1 MAISAKDVVA
11 LRERTGCGMMDCK
24 KALESANGDMN
35 KAIEILREKG
45 IATAAK
51 KAGRIA
57 AEGTV
62 SARVD
67 AAKKVG
73 VIIEVNAET
82 DFVAKNDKFKEFV
95 KECEDTIIAKN
106 PASVEE
112 LLSLK
117 GEGSDLTIEQLLQE
131 KIQMIGENIKV
142 RRFVRM
148 EGDLVAYVHGNG
160 RIGVLV
166 KFDTDVASKPGFEEY
181 AKDIAMQIA
190 AINPPYLNKES
201 VPASALEEEKKVL
214 TAQAMNEGK
223 PQNIAE
229 KIVMGR
235 LNKFY
240 KENCLVEQEF
250 VKDNTL
256 TVAKYTD
263 KVAKELGGNI
273 KIVEFVR
280 YEKGEGLQ
288 KREDNLADEIAKMVK

>member
-1 MAISAKDVVA
+1 MAFTAKDVKA

-24 KALESANGDMN
+24 KALQSADGDMD
-35 KAIEILREKG
+35 KAVEFLREKG

-51 KAGRIA
+51 KSGRIA

-62 SARVD
+62 SARID
-67 AAKKVG
+67 TAKKVG
-73 VIIEVNAET
+73 VVIEVNAET
-82 DFVAKNDKFKEFV
+82 DFVAKNDKFQEFV
-95 KECEDTIIAKN
+95 KDCEETIIANN
-106 PASVEE
+106 PANVDE
-112 LLSLK
+112 LLKLK
-117 GEGSDLTIEQLLQE
+117 AVDSDLTIEQLLQE

-142 RRFVRM
+142 RRFVRL
-148 EGDLVAYVHGNG
+148 EGDLVAYIHGNG

-181 AKDIAMQIA
+181 AKNVAMQIA

-201 VPASALEEEKKVL
+201 VPASVLEEEKKVL

-235 LNKFY
+235 LGKFY
-240 KENCLVEQEF
+240 KEMCLVEQEF
-250 VKDNTL
+250 VKDNSL
-256 TVAKYTD
+256 TVKKYTD

-288 KREDNLADEIAKMVK
+288 KREDNFAEEIASMVK